1 MRRCSLQKC
10 LFRCHRLHLCRL
22 EPGTAYRLRPL
33 CVVGRWGRKKKRE
46 RGVRWEGKREKYPNK
61 NSKNRKME
69 SARRTMGRGKRLEH
83 LFSLSSSHPAPF
95 FLSPA
100 SVLSFS
106 IDDSDDSKN
115 VTFKPNSRFFKLF
128 QA

>member
-1 MRRCSLQKC
+1 
-10 LFRCHRLHLCRL
+10 
-22 EPGTAYRLRPL
+22 
-33 CVVGRWGRKKKRE
+33 
-46 RGVRWEGKREKYPNK
+46 
-61 NSKNRKME
+61 ME

-83 LFSLSSSHPAPF
+83 LFSLSFSHPAPF